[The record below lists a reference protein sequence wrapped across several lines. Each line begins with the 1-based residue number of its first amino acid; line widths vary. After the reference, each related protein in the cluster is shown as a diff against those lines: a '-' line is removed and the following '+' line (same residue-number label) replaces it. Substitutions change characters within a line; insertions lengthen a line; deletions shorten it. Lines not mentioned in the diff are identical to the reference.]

1 MKFFDRPLHIP
12 LIEALP
18 GHLFPNTNAQLKLGE
33 VAVTEPTE
41 PVFPH
46 GLTRKDPVEH
56 GWNMAPA
63 EPEGAQILKFPMAEV
78 VELHVPDNIQLG
90 QE

>member
-1 MKFFDRPLHIP
+1 MKYVSAKYEAQLHE
-12 LIEALP
+12 LADSL
-18 GHLFPNTNAQLKLGE
+18 LRNKQLKLGE
-33 VAVTEPTE
+33 VAVTE

-56 GWNMAPA
+56 GWNMASA